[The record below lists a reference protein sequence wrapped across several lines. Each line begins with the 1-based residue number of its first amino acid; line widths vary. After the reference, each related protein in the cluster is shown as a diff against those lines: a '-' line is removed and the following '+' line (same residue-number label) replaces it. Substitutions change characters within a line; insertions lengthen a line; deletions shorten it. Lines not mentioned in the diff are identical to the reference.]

1 MPNENE
7 LSYLAGTVAA
17 LQKQVGKLNV
27 AAGTTAQYWRGDK
40 LWATLNQAAVAGL
53 TTADGP
59 TFDHLHLGAKQVNTT
74 TRARAYLSADQLNL
88 THNIYTKVLLNAETY
103 DSGNNFDSVTNYRF
117 VAPVSGY
124 YAVTGAV
131 YFINCPTTDAI
142 GVVAAIYVNGS
153 RYAAGLNM
161 AVNNTYGQMG
171 ATVADIVYLAA
182 SGYVELYA
190 MNVNTGNVDT
200 VDVSGSETLTYLSVH
215 LLSIA

>member
-7 LSYLAGTVAA
+7 LSYLAGTVTA
-17 LQKQVGKLNV
+17 LQKQVGTLNV

-59 TFDHLHLGAKQVNTT
+59 TFDHLHLGANQIQTIS
-74 TRARAYLSADQLNL
+74 RARAYLSSSQLNINHN
-88 THNIYTKVLLNAETY
+88 THTKVLLNAETY

-124 YAVTGAV
+124 YVVVGAV
-131 YFINCPTTDAI
+131 YFIGCPTTDTI
-142 GVVAAIYVNGS
+142 CVVAEIYVDGT
-153 RYAAGLNM
+153 RYAAGTNV
-161 AVNNTYGQMG
+161 AVNNVIGEMA
-171 ATVADIVYLAA
+171 ATVTDIIYLAA
-182 SGYVELYA
+182 SSYVELYA
-190 MNVNTGNVDT
+190 YNWNSGALNT
-200 VDVSGSETLTYLSVH
+200 VDVFGDADFTYLSIH